1 MKASQR
7 ESLLKIGA
15 GAVVCLFLLDRVVLT
30 PAIASWEAQSGRIAA
45 LREKVDRGR
54 KLLARE
60 DSIRGRWADMERAN
74 LPEDISGA
82 ENQVVNAIDHW
93 ARDSQIAF
101 TSLTPQPWQTHD
113 EGFET
118 LECRASCNGNQA
130 SIGRFIYEMEV
141 DHLPVNLE
149 ECEITTRDPHGSQ
162 LALTAR
168 FSFLRLAASE
178 RNP

>member
-7 ESLLKIGA
+7 QSLLKIGA
-15 GAVVCLFLLDRVVLT
+15 GAVVCLFLFDSFVIT
-30 PAIASWEAQSGRIAA
+30 PAIARWHAQSERIAA
-45 LREKVDRGR
+45 LQEKVDRGR
-54 KLLARE
+54 KLLERE
-60 DSIRGRWADMERAN
+60 NSIRGRWADMERAN
-74 LPEDISGA
+74 LPEDMSVA
-82 ENQVVNAIDHW
+82 ENQVFKAIGRW

-101 TSLTPQPWQTHD
+101 TSLTPQWQSHD

-118 LECRASCNGNQA
+118 LECRAAGTGDQA

-149 ECEITTRDPHGSQ
+149 ECEITARDPHGSQ

-168 FSFLRLAASE
+168 FTFLRLAASE
-178 RNP
+178 RSP